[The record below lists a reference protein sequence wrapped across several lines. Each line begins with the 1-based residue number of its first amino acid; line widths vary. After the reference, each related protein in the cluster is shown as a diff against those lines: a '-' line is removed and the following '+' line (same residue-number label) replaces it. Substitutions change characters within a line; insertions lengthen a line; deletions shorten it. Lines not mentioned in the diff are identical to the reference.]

1 MLTTDEIIYDLQGAT
16 VFSELDFNKAFHLI
30 ANTICDAGLKC
41 RDIRRLR
48 LVVFSTFSQLSNTGS
63 FYDDI
68 ISIFAEHSIQTP
80 FIAFWNVSK
89 RFGELLPCSIHQNSA
104 IMISG
109 FSPFIFNTMLQKFKR
124 YHTTPFHAVCNILK
138 NPHYDILE
146 DYISRLVVR

>member
-1 MLTTDEIIYDLQGAT
+1 VEHIHSAVSSSFCTNAN
-16 VFSELDFNKAFHLI
+16 FNKAFHLI
-30 ANTICDAGLKC
+30 ANTICDAGLKS

-48 LVVFSTFSQLSNTGS
+48 LVVFTTFSQLSNKGS

-68 ISIFAEHSIQTP
+68 ISIFAEHSIQPP

-89 RFGELLPCSIHQNSA
+89 RFGDCLPCSIHQHSS